1 MVSILLGDEPDELVR
16 HLGDRFPKAH
26 LVGGDADYQALIARV
41 VVDVEAP
48 RIGLDL
54 PRDVRCTAF
63 EQRLWRALR
72 HMPAGKSISG
82 VDIAGRIASS
92 RGERAIADA

>member
-1 MVSILLGDEPDELVR
+1 LRHYEWLRRYAPRHDEVIGRRIYIPPVVGDPAYE
-16 HLGDRFPKAH
+16 
-26 LVGGDADYQALIARV
+26 ALIARV
-41 VVDVEAP
+41 VGDVEAL

-72 HMPAGKSISG
+72 
-82 VDIAGRIASS
+82 RITAA
-92 RGERAIADA
+92 ETIF